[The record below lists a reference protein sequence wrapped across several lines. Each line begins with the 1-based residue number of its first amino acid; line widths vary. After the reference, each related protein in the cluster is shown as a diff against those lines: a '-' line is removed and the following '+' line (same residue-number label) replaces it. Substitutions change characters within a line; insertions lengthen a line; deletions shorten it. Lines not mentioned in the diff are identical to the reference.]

1 MLDTILSGL
10 AHLGTFSYWAAVLV
24 GVFVAAL
31 IGLLPGV
38 GTPMV
43 MAIAIPFILFTVQD
57 PLIGIVLLATIGGV
71 SSSLDSV
78 PAILLGYP
86 SASTQVTFI
95 EGHQLAEQGKAAHT
109 LGATYAV
116 AGLGGI
122 VGAITL
128 VIVIPIIR
136 PFILNFGYSEI
147 AAMALFGLAM
157 VSVLSTGA
165 MLKGIAAGMI
175 GLLLS
180 TIGIHWGTGT
190 ERFTFG
196 ELNLAEGL
204 PMIAMTLGIFAL
216 PEVFD
221 LSATGKAVSSKGVAV
236 ISNKEVWAGA
246 KDGLRRWRIT
256 IRHSLFGVFLGMV
269 PGIGGAVIDWLSYA
283 LGVALAKNKK
293 EFGKGSLDGVIFAES
308 AQNSKEG
315 GQAIPTLAFGV
326 PGGLS
331 WVFILYAM
339 LAYNIAPGPQM
350 LDRHAD
356 ITIMIA
362 VSFGIANLLM
372 VLIGLGFTAQLA
384 KLTIIPYVA
393 IGAVIVPI
401 SLLSAFQSG
410 DGWFGILVLLIFT
423 PIGLM
428 MKAFRWPRAPLI
440 LGFIL
445 GGVIEKNLQ
454 SALSAHGAIS
464 FVTRPITLVLIIT
477 TIVTTVWLL
486 RLSKPSADQKD
497 ERQADSVNAAATA
510 LAKSK
515 IGFAKRITLSTQG
528 SWRLEHWFSLAVLLL
543 AGAGAIGSLSYAPS
557 ARFLPIASCMVVI
570 ALVLFQL
577 IFERGNLTGQ
587 IMDIGLRS
595 MVVPAARRNGLIIV
609 TSLIL
614 YMVLTLTIGLMYASV
629 LFAAGFPLVMM
640 KGRSRII
647 TSAIAAAIVFVMA
660 FGLLDYYMG
669 VYWPEPYIF
678 NWVKRSW

>member
-1 MLDTILSGL
+1 MIDTIFSGL
-10 AHLGTFSYWAAVLV
+10 AHLGTFGYWGALFT
-24 GVFVAAL
+24 GVFIAAL

-43 MAIAIPFILFTVQD
+43 MAIAIPFILFTVKD

-86 SASTQVTFI
+86 STSTQVTFL

-122 VGAITL
+122 VGAVAL
-128 VIVIPIIR
+128 LIVIPIIR

-147 AAMALFGLAM
+147 AAMALFGIAM

-165 MLKGIAAGMI
+165 MLKGITAGML
-175 GLLLS
+175 GLFLS
-180 TIGIHWGTGT
+180 TVGIHWGTGT
-190 ERFTFG
+190 ERFTLG
-196 ELNLAEGL
+196 DLNLSEGL

-221 LSATGKAVSSKGVAV
+221 LSATGKSVSSKGVAV

-246 KDGLRRWRIT
+246 KDGMRRWRIT

-283 LGVALAKNKK
+283 LGVALSKNKK
-293 EFGKGSLDGVIFAES
+293 EFGRGSLDGVIFAES

-350 LDRHAD
+350 LGRHAD

-362 VSFGIANLLM
+362 VSFGIANLVM
-372 VLIGLGFTAQLA
+372 VLIGLVMTAQLA

-393 IGAVIVPI
+393 IGAVIIPI
-401 SLLSAFQSG
+401 SFLSAFQSG

-423 PIGLM
+423 PIGLL
-428 MKAFRWPRAPLI
+428 MKAYRWPRAPLI

-445 GGVIEKNLQ
+445 GGVIESNLQ
-454 SALSAHGAIS
+454 SAISAHGAIS
-464 FVTRPITLVLIIT
+464 FVTRPITVVLIVI
-477 TIVTTVWLL
+477 TIVTTVLLL
-486 RLSKPSADQKD
+486 RLSKQSAGGDGTAGAIGAAMPTRPSGASGL
-497 ERQADSVNAAATA
+497 RAGIVRSLV
-510 LAKSK
+510 
-515 IGFAKRITLSTQG
+515 GP
-528 SWRLEHWFSLAVLLL
+528 WRAEHWFSAALLL
-543 AGAGAIGSLSYAPS
+543 FAIAGTVGAMQYDPT
-557 ARFLPIASCMVVI
+557 ARFLPMATCGVVI
-570 ALVLFQL
+570 LLILFQL
-577 IFERGNLTGQ
+577 VFGRGNLTGQ

-595 MVVPAARRNGLIIV
+595 TELPEARRSALIIV
-609 TSLIL
+609 AGMIL
-614 YMVLTLTIGLMYASV
+614 YMLLTLTIGLAYASA
-629 LFAAGFPLVMM
+629 LFAAVFPLVLM
-640 KGRSRII
+640 KGRGRFVASVVG
-647 TSAIAAAIVFVMA
+647 TAIVCVMA

-669 VYWPEPYIF
+669 VYWPETYIG
-678 NWVKRSW
+678 NWIKRLL

>member
-1 MLDTILSGL
+1 MFDTILSGL
-10 AHLGTFSYWAAVLV
+10 AHLGTFSYWGAVLV

-43 MAIAIPFILFTVQD
+43 MAVAIPFILFTVQD
-57 PLIGIVLLATIGGV
+57 PLTGIILLATIGGV

-109 LGATYAV
+109 LGATYAA

-122 VGAITL
+122 VGAIAL
-128 VIVIPIIR
+128 VLIIPIIR

-147 AAMALFGLAM
+147 AAMAVFGVAM
-157 VSVLSTGA
+157 VSVLSAGA
-165 MLKGIAAGMI
+165 MLKGITAGLI
-175 GLLLS
+175 GILLS

-221 LSATGKAVSSKGVAV
+221 LCATGRAVSSKGKAI
-236 ISNKEVWAGA
+236 ISNSAVWAGA
-246 KDGLRRWRIT
+246 KEGLRRWRIT
-256 IRHSLFGVFLGMV
+256 IRQSLFGVFLGMV

-283 LGVALAKNKK
+283 VGIALSKDKK
-293 EFGKGSLDGVIFAES
+293 QFGKGSLDGVIFAES
-308 AQNSKEG
+308 VQNSKEG
-315 GQAIPTLAFGV
+315 GQAIPTLVFGI

-372 VLIGLGFTAQLA
+372 VLIGLCLTAQLA
-384 KLTIIPYVA
+384 KVTIIPYAA
-393 IGAVIVPI
+393 IGAVMIPI
-401 SLLSAFQSG
+401 AFLSAFQSG

-423 PIGLM
+423 PIGLL
-428 MKAFRWPRAPLI
+428 MKAFKWPRSPLI

-464 FVTRPITLVLIIT
+464 FITRPITLTLIIIT
-477 TIVTTVWLL
+477 VVTTVLLL
-486 RLSKPSADQKD
+486 RLNRASGYGQNQAPASVGAAFAGTRNDMAGSKWKAMLDMSGPMRA
-497 ERQADSVNAAATA
+497 
-510 LAKSK
+510 
-515 IGFAKRITLSTQG
+515 
-528 SWRLEHWFSLAVLLL
+528 EHWFSLALLCF
-543 AGAGAIGSLSYAPS
+543 AGAALVGSLNYAAS
-557 ARFLPIASCMVVI
+557 ARFLPMATCGIAI
-570 ALVLFQL
+570 VLLLCQL
-577 IFERGNLTGQ
+577 IFGRGRLTGE

-595 MVVPAARRNGLIIV
+595 SDAPDARRNAPIIA
-609 TSLIL
+609 TIMIAYIL
-614 YMVLTLTIGLMYASV
+614 LTLTIGLQYAS
-629 LFAAGFPLVMM
+629 LAFAIAFPLITM
-640 KGRSRII
+640 KGRPAII
-647 TSAIAAAIVFVMA
+647 SSVVGAAILFLMA
-660 FGLLDYYMG
+660 FGLLDYHMG
-669 VYWPEPYIF
+669 VYWPEPYIG
-678 NWVKRSW
+678 NWIQRSW

>member
-1 MLDTILSGL
+1 
-10 AHLGTFSYWAAVLV
+10 
-24 GVFVAAL
+24 
-31 IGLLPGV
+31 
-38 GTPMV
+38 
-43 MAIAIPFILFTVQD
+43 
-57 PLIGIVLLATIGGV
+57 
-71 SSSLDSV
+71 
-78 PAILLGYP
+78 
-86 SASTQVTFI
+86 
-95 EGHQLAEQGKAAHT
+95 
-109 LGATYAV
+109 
-116 AGLGGI
+116 LGGI
-122 VGAITL
+122 VGAVALL
-128 VIVIPIIR
+128 VVIPIIR

-147 AAMALFGLAM
+147 AAMALFGIAM

-175 GLLLS
+175 GLFLS
-180 TIGIHWGTGT
+180 TVGVHWGTGT

-196 ELNLAEGL
+196 DLNLSEGL

-221 LSATGKAVSSKGVAV
+221 LSATGKSVSSKGVAV

-283 LGVALAKNKK
+283 LGVALSKNKK
-293 EFGKGSLDGVIFAES
+293 EFGRGSLDGVIFAES

-350 LDRHAD
+350 LGRHAD

-362 VSFGIANLLM
+362 VSFGIANLVM
-372 VLIGLGFTAQLA
+372 VLIGLGMTAQLA

-401 SLLSAFQSG
+401 SFLSAFQSG

-423 PIGLM
+423 PIGLL
-428 MKAFRWPRAPLI
+428 MKAYRWPRAPLI

-464 FVTRPITLVLIIT
+464 FVTRPITVVLIII
-477 TIVTTVWLL
+477 TIVTTVLLL
-486 RLSKPSADQKD
+486 RLSKQSAQEGDG
-497 ERQADSVNAAATA
+497 A
-510 LAKSK
+510 
-515 IGFAKRITLSTQG
+515 
-528 SWRLEHWFSLAVLLL
+528 
-543 AGAGAIGSLSYAPS
+543 AGAIGTAMPVRPGDASGLRAGLVRSLFGPWRAEHCFSAALLLFAIAGIVGAMQYAPT
-557 ARFLPIASCMVVI
+557 ARFLPMATCGVVI
-570 ALVLFQL
+570 LLVLFQL
-577 IFERGNLTGQ
+577 VFGRGNLTGQ

-595 MVVPAARRNGLIIV
+595 TELPEARRNALIITGGMV
-609 TSLIL
+609 L
-614 YMVLTLTIGLMYASV
+614 YMLLTLTIGLAPASA
-629 LFAAGFPLVMM
+629 LFAAVFPLVLM
-640 KGRSRII
+640 KGRGRF
-647 TSAIAAAIVFVMA
+647 IASVVGTAIVCVMA

-669 VYWPEPYIF
+669 VYWPETYIG
-678 NWVKRSW
+678 NWIKRLL

>member
-1 MLDTILSGL
+1 MIDTIFSGL
-10 AHLGTFSYWAAVLV
+10 AHLGTFGYWGTLFT
-24 GVFVAAL
+24 GVFIAAL

-38 GTPMV
+38 GTPIV
-43 MAIAIPFILFTVQD
+43 MAIAIPFILFTVKD

-86 SASTQVTFI
+86 SSSTQVTFL

-122 VGAITL
+122 VGAVAL
-128 VIVIPIIR
+128 LIVIPIIR

-147 AAMALFGLAM
+147 AAMALFGIAM

-175 GLLLS
+175 GLFLS
-180 TIGIHWGTGT
+180 TVGVHWGTGT

-196 ELNLAEGL
+196 DLNLSEGL

-221 LSATGKAVSSKGVAV
+221 LSATGKSVSSRGVAV

-283 LGVALAKNKK
+283 LGVALSKNKK
-293 EFGKGSLDGVIFAES
+293 EFGRGSLDGVIFAES

-350 LDRHAD
+350 LGRHAD

-362 VSFGIANLLM
+362 VSFGIANLVM
-372 VLIGLGFTAQLA
+372 VIIGLGLTSQLA

-393 IGAVIVPI
+393 IGAVIIPI
-401 SLLSAFQSG
+401 SFLSAFQSG

-423 PIGLM
+423 PIGLL
-428 MKAFRWPRAPLI
+428 MKAYRWPRAPLI

-445 GGVIEKNLQ
+445 GGVIESNLQ
-454 SALSAHGAIS
+454 SAISAHGALS
-464 FVTRPITLVLIIT
+464 FVTRPITLVLILI
-477 TIVTTVWLL
+477 TIVTTVLLL
-486 RLSKPSADQKD
+486 RLSRKSAQQDGEALALEASDAAPAPTGD
-497 ERQADSVNAAATA
+497 ERGLAARVMGA
-510 LAKSK
+510 LT
-515 IGFAKRITLSTQG
+515 GP
-528 SWRLEHWFSLAVLLL
+528 WRAEHWFSAALLL
-543 AGAGAIGSLSYAPS
+543 FSVAGMVGASRYAPTAS
-557 ARFLPIASCMVVI
+557 FLPMATCGILFLLI
-570 ALVLFQL
+570 LFQL
-577 IFERGNLTGQ
+577 VFGRGNLTGQ

-595 MVVPAARRNGLIIV
+595 MELPEARRNALIIV
-609 TSLIL
+609 AGMVL
-614 YMVLTLTIGLMYASV
+614 YMLLTLTIGLAYASA
-629 LFAAGFPLVMM
+629 LFAAVFPLVLMT
-640 KGRSRII
+640 GRGRL
-647 TSAIAAAIVFVMA
+647 IASVVGTAIVCVMA

-669 VYWPEPYIF
+669 VFWPETYIG
-678 NWVKRSW
+678 NWIKRLI

>member
-1 MLDTILSGL
+1 MVDTILAGL
-10 AHLGTFSYWAAVLV
+10 AHLATLSYWGALLT

-43 MAIAIPFILFTVQD
+43 MAIAIPFILFTIED

-71 SSSLDSV
+71 SSSLDTV
-78 PAILLGYP
+78 PTILLGYP
-86 SASTQVTFI
+86 SAATQVTFL
-95 EGHQLAEQGKAAHT
+95 EGHQLAERGKAAHT
-109 LGATYAV
+109 LGATYAA

-122 VGAITL
+122 VGAIAL
-128 VIVIPIIR
+128 VITIPIIR

-147 AAMALFGLAM
+147 AAMAIFGIAM
-157 VSVLSTGA
+157 VSVLSSGA
-165 MLKGIAAGMI
+165 MAKGITAGMI

-180 TIGIHWGTGT
+180 AVGVHWGTGT

-196 ELNLAEGL
+196 DLNLSDGL

-236 ISNKEVWAGA
+236 ISNKEVIEGA
-246 KDGLRRWRIT
+246 KAGMKRWKIT
-256 IRHSLFGVFLGMV
+256 IRHSLLGVFLGMV

-283 LGVALAKNKK
+283 VGVALSKDKSQ
-293 EFGKGSLDGVIFAES
+293 FGRGSLDGVIFAES

-362 VSFGIANLLM
+362 VSFGIANLIM
-372 VLIGLGFTAQLA
+372 VAIGLCMTAQLA
-384 KLTIIPYVA
+384 KLTTIPY
-393 IGAVIVPI
+393 IGIAAVILPI
-401 SLLSAFQSG
+401 SFLSAFQSG
-410 DGWFGILVLLIFT
+410 DGWFGVIILLVFAPVGLL
-423 PIGLM
+423 
-428 MKAFRWPRAPLI
+428 MKAYRWPRAPLI

-464 FVTRPITLVLIIT
+464 FITRPITLTLIVIT
-477 TIVTTVWLL
+477 VATTVLL
-486 RLSKPSADQKD
+486 MRSNRST
-497 ERQADSVNAAATA
+497 AAAMQDDEDIVA
-510 LAKSK
+510 AQAHAS
-515 IGFAKRITLSTQG
+515 LSL
-528 SWRLEHWFSLAVLLL
+528 RDRLL
-543 AGAGAIGSLSYAPS
+543 APWRGEHLFTLALMAVAVYGIVGSASYADS
-557 ARFLPIASCMVVI
+557 ARFLPIATCSVV
-570 ALVLFQL
+570 LVLMSFQL
-577 IFERGNLTGQ
+577 IFGRGRRTGK

-595 MVVPAARRNGLIIV
+595 ALVPEALANGVKLAIAMACYLLAI
-609 TSLIL
+609 S
-614 YMVLTLTIGLMYASV
+614 TIGLMYGSI
-629 LFAAGFPLVMM
+629 LFAACLPLAMM
-640 KGRSRII
+640 KGRSAVI
-647 TSAIAAAIVFVMA
+647 TSIIGILIVTGMSY
-660 FGLLDYYMG
+660 GLLDYYMG
-669 VYWPEPYIF
+669 VYWPEPYFGEWIAGLF
-678 NWVKRSW
+678 K

>member
-1 MLDTILSGL
+1 MVDTIFSGL
-10 AHLGTFSYWAAVLV
+10 AHLGTFGYWGALFT
-24 GVFVAAL
+24 GVFIAAL

-86 SASTQVTFI
+86 STSTQVTFL

-122 VGAITL
+122 VGAVAL
-128 VIVIPIIR
+128 LIVIPIIR

-147 AAMALFGLAM
+147 AAMALFGIAM

-175 GLLLS
+175 GLFLS
-180 TIGIHWGTGT
+180 TVGVHWGTGT

-196 ELNLAEGL
+196 DLNLSEGL

-221 LSATGKAVSSKGVAV
+221 LSATGKSVSSKGVAV
-236 ISNKEVWAGA
+236 ISNREVWAGA

-283 LGVALAKNKK
+283 LGVALSKEKK
-293 EFGKGSLDGVIFAES
+293 QFGRGSLDGVIFAES

-350 LDRHAD
+350 LGRHAD

-362 VSFGIANLLM
+362 VSFGIANLVM
-372 VLIGLGFTAQLA
+372 VIIGLGMTAQLA

-401 SLLSAFQSG
+401 SFLSAFQSG

-428 MKAFRWPRAPLI
+428 MKAYRWPRAPLI

-464 FVTRPITLVLIIT
+464 FVTRPITVVLIII
-477 TIVTTVWLL
+477 TIVTTVLLL
-486 RLSKPSADQKD
+486 RLSKQSAQQGGD
-497 ERQADSVNAAATA
+497 ALVGAAGVAMPGPTGG
-510 LAKSK
+510 S
-515 IGFAKRITLSTQG
+515 FAEKTLRSLTG
-528 SWRLEHWFSLAVLLL
+528 PWRGEHWFSAALLL
-543 AGAGAIGSLSYAPS
+543 FALAGIVGASHYAPTAS
-557 ARFLPIASCMVVI
+557 FLPMATCGVVI
-570 ALVLFQL
+570 LLILFQL
-577 IFERGNLTGQ
+577 IFGRGNLTGQ

-595 MVVPAARRNGLIIV
+595 IELPEARRNAVIIV
-609 TSLIL
+609 AGMVL
-614 YMVLTLTIGLMYASV
+614 YMLLTLTIGLAYASA
-629 LFAAGFPLVMM
+629 LFAAFFPLVLM
-640 KGRSRII
+640 KGRGRFTASVVG
-647 TSAIAAAIVFVMA
+647 TVIVCVMA

-669 VYWPEPYIF
+669 VYWPETYIG
-678 NWVKRSW
+678 NWIKRLL

>member
-1 MLDTILSGL
+1 MLDTILNGL
-10 AHLGTFSYWAAVLV
+10 AHLGTASYWGAILAGVLI
-24 GVFVAAL
+24 AAL

-38 GTPMV
+38 GTPMI
-43 MAIAIPFILFTVQD
+43 MAIAIPFILFTIDD

-86 SASTQVTFI
+86 SSSTQVTFI
-95 EGHQLAEQGKAAHT
+95 EGHQLAAQGKAAHT

-116 AGLGGI
+116 AGLGGLI
-122 VGAITL
+122 GAVAL
-128 VIVIPIIR
+128 VLVIPIIR

-147 AAMALFGLAM
+147 AAMALFGVAM

-165 MLKGIAAGMI
+165 MLKGIAAGML
-175 GLLLS
+175 GLFLS
-180 TIGIHWGTGT
+180 TVGIHWGTGT

-196 ELNLAEGL
+196 DLNLSEGL

-221 LSATGKAVSSKGVAV
+221 LSATGKTVSAKGMAR
-236 ISNKEVWAGA
+236 ISNREVWEGA
-246 KDGLRRWRIT
+246 KAGMRRWKIT
-256 IRHSLFGVFLGMV
+256 VRHSLLGVFLGMV

-283 LGVALAKNKK
+283 VGIALSKDKK
-293 EFGKGSLDGVIFAES
+293 QFGKGSLDGVIFAES
-308 AQNSKEG
+308 VQNSKEG

-372 VLIGLGFTAQLA
+372 VLIGLSLTKHLA
-384 KLTIIPYVA
+384 KLTIIPYAA
-393 IGAVIVPI
+393 IAAVIVPI
-401 SLLSAFQSG
+401 SFLSAFQSG
-410 DGWFGILVLLIFT
+410 DGWFGILILLVFT
-423 PIGLM
+423 PIGLL

-454 SALSAHGAIS
+454 SALSAHGALS
-464 FVTRPITLVLIIT
+464 FVTRPITLALIII

-486 RLSKPSADQKD
+486 RLSRRSNQEEPA
-497 ERQADSVNAAATA
+497 EAAVAAA
-510 LAKSK
+510 LNKGK
-515 IGFAKRITLSTQG
+515 VGFAKQVRLNVLAP
-528 SWRLEHWFSLAVLLL
+528 WRFEHAFSAALLL
-543 AGAGAIGSLSYAPS
+543 FACAGIYVSTNYAPT
-557 ARFLPIASCMVVI
+557 ARFLPIATCSVVI

-577 IFERGNLTGQ
+577 VFGRGTLTGQ

-595 MVVPAARRNGLIIV
+595 LQEPEARRNAAVILGLV
-609 TSLIL
+609 VL
-614 YMVLTLTIGLMYASV
+614 YMLLTLTIGLPYASM
-629 LFAAGFPLVMM
+629 LFAMGFPLFLM
-640 KGRSRII
+640 KGRAAAL
-647 TSAIAAAIVFVMA
+647 TSAIAVAIISGMA
-660 FGLLDYYMG
+660 LGLLDNYMG
-669 VYWPEPYIF
+669 VYWPETHIT
-678 NWVKRSW
+678 NWLKHVL

>member
-10 AHLGTFSYWAAVLV
+10 AHLGTFSYWGAVLV
-24 GVFVAAL
+24 GVFIAAL

-43 MAIAIPFILFTVQD
+43 MALAIPFILFTIQD

-86 SASTQVTFI
+86 GASTQVTFI

-122 VGAITL
+122 VGAIAL
-128 VIVIPIIR
+128 VIVIPVIR
-136 PFILNFGYSEI
+136 PFILNFSYSEI
-147 AAMALFGLAM
+147 AAMAIFGLAM
-157 VSVLSTGA
+157 VSILSAGA

-175 GLLLS
+175 GLFLS

-196 ELNLAEGL
+196 DLNLSEGL
-204 PMIAMTLGIFAL
+204 PMIAMTLGIFAV
-216 PEVFD
+216 PEVLD
-221 LSATGKAVSSKGVAV
+221 LSATGRAVSSKATAV
-236 ISNKEVWAGA
+236 ISVREVWEGA
-246 KDGLRRWRIT
+246 KAGMRRWRIT
-256 IRHSLFGVFLGMV
+256 VRHSLFGVFLGMV

-283 LGVALAKNKK
+283 LGVALSKDKS

-315 GQAIPTLAFGV
+315 GQAVPTLAFGV

-350 LDRHAD
+350 LGRYAD

-362 VSFGIANLLM
+362 VSFGIANLIM

-384 KLTIIPYVA
+384 KLTVIPYAA
-393 IGAVIVPI
+393 IAAVIVPI
-401 SLLSAFQSG
+401 SFLSAFQSG
-410 DGWFGILVLLIFT
+410 DGWFGILVLLIFA

-428 MKAFRWPRAPLI
+428 MKAFRWPRSPLI

-445 GGVIEKNLQ
+445 GGVIEQNLQ
-454 SALSAHGAIS
+454 SALSAYGPIS
-464 FVTRPITLVLIIT
+464 FVTRPITLVLIVI

-486 RLSKPSADQKD
+486 RLNRSSAHQPT
-497 ERQADSVNAAATA
+497 EVVADSVGAASV
-510 LAKSK
+510 LAKTDSESK
-515 IGFAKRITLSTQG
+515 IRLSVRG
-528 SWRLEHWFSLAVLLL
+528 PWRAEHWFSLGALLL
-543 AGAGAIGSLSYAPS
+543 ACAAIIGSMSYAPS
-557 ARFLPIASCMVVI
+557 ARFFPIASCSVVI
-570 ALVLFQL
+570 ALMLYQL
-577 IFERGNLTGQ
+577 VFGRAKTTGQ

-595 MVVPAARRNGLIIV
+595 MEVPAARRNALIIGV
-609 TSLIL
+609 GIVL
-614 YMVLTLTIGLMYASV
+614 YMLLTLTIGLMVASV
-629 LFAAGFPLVMM
+629 LFAACFPFVMM
-640 KGRSRII
+640 KGRSRFI
-647 TSAIAAAIVFVMA
+647 TSAIATVILIIMA
-660 FGLLDYYMG
+660 YGLLDYYMG
-669 VYWPEPYIF
+669 VYWPEPYIGD
-678 NWVKRSW
+678 WIKSIV

>member
-1 MLDTILSGL
+1 MLETILSGL
-10 AHLGTFSYWAAVLV
+10 AHLGTFSYWGAVLV

-43 MAIAIPFILFTVQD
+43 MAIAIPFILFTIDD

-86 SASTQVTFI
+86 STSTQVTFI
-95 EGHQLAEQGKAAHT
+95 EGHQLAAQGKAAHT

-116 AGLGGI
+116 AGLGGM
-122 VGAITL
+122 VGAVAL
-128 VIVIPIIR
+128 VLIIPVIR
-136 PFILNFGYSEI
+136 PFILNFGYSEV
-147 AAMALFGLAM
+147 AAMAIFGLAM
-157 VSVLSTGA
+157 VSVLSSGA
-165 MLKGIAAGMI
+165 MLKGIAAGMV

-180 TIGIHWGTGT
+180 TVGIHWGTGT

-196 ELNLAEGL
+196 ELNLTEGL

-221 LSATGKAVSSKGVAV
+221 LSATGRAVSSKAVAV

-246 KDGLRRWRIT
+246 KDGLRRWKIT

-283 LGVALAKNKK
+283 LGIALSKNKK

-384 KLTIIPYVA
+384 KLTTIPYVA

-401 SLLSAFQSG
+401 SFLSAFQSG
-410 DGWFGILVLLIFT
+410 DGWFGILILLVFT

-428 MKAFRWPRAPLI
+428 MKAFSWPRAPLI

-464 FVTRPITLVLIIT
+464 FVTRPITLALIII

-486 RLSKPSADQKD
+486 RLNKPSAEQKSEASTD
-497 ERQADSVNAAATA
+497 RMGTASSA
-510 LAKSK
+510 LA
-515 IGFAKRITLSTQG
+515 IGKLGAPKMFRLSIRG
-528 SWRLEHWFSLAVLLL
+528 PWRPEHWFSLAILLFVS
-543 AGAGAIGSLSYAPS
+543 ASAIASLSYATS
-557 ARFLPIASCMVVI
+557 ARFLPMATCSVVI

-577 IFERGNLTGQ
+577 IFERANVTGE

-595 MVVPAARRNGLIIV
+595 MTVPAARRNAMIIFAG
-609 TSLIL
+609 LIL
-614 YMVLTLTIGLMYASV
+614 YMILTLTIGLMVAAI
-629 LFAAGFPLVMM
+629 LFATCFPLVLME
-640 KGRSRII
+640 GRARIT
-647 TSAIAAAIVFVMA
+647 TSIIAAVIVTVMA
-660 FGLLDYYMG
+660 LGLLDYYMG
-669 VYWPEPYIF
+669 VYWPEPYIA
-678 NWVKRSW
+678 SWIGLRW